1 MTKADQ
7 ILSWWKEASSEFPE
21 KLPVYSVHNQL
32 LREKQLDQFSAKI
45 KSKTKQAKGSFEAI
59 RKEKAEMLN
68 DLTVFFR
75 QTLDYSEEQV
85 QTILSDEM
93 VKSTWTFMKSAK
105 KFDSTLSYESIF
117 QALRNVW
124 ILNGLQLLLGK
135 PVELTSSI
143 FAYSMLYPYTD
154 NYLDDATISTFDKL
168 AFGERFANR
177 LAGEPEVP
185 QNRQEEKIYEMVEL
199 IEGEWSRELYPDVY
213 QSLLEIH
220 AAQSESVFLLEGVRE
235 LSFEKRLEICIH
247 KGGTSVVADGYLL
260 VGNLTGK
267 QETFLYAYGAY
278 LQLLDDFQDLSGDLK
293 ESVLTAFAFAAKR
306 EKLDLILN
314 RTFHLGQQVI
324 EQAEKMQSDQV
335 PVFQSL
341 MQKSIELF
349 LVEAVQANSR
359 FFSPEYVLAFDRR
372 SPISFDSIEKKTGT
386 FSPYQNQLFE
396 RLIQQALNGE
406 PDEEFPFL
414 QKTYMISGNL
424 QQG

>member
-1 MTKADQ
+1 MIKAYQ
-7 ILSWWKEASSEFPE
+7 LLNCWKEASSKFPE
-21 KLPVYSVHNQL
+21 NLPVYSVQDQL
-32 LREKQLDQFSAKI
+32 FREKQLDRFSAKI
-45 KSKTKQAKGSFEAI
+45 KSKTKQTKGSVEAI

-93 VKSTWTFMKSAK
+93 VKSTWTFMKAAK
-105 KFDSTLSYESIF
+105 KYDSSLSHESIF

-154 NYLDDATISTFDKL
+154 NYLDDATISTLDKL

-177 LAGEPEVP
+177 LAGVPEEP
-185 QNRQEEKIYEMVEL
+185 QNSQEEKIFEMVEL

-220 AAQSESVFLLEGVRE
+220 AAQSESVCLIEGVKE
-235 LSFEKRLEICIH
+235 LSFEQRLEICIH

-260 VGNLTGK
+260 VGDLTWEK
-267 QETFLYAYGAY
+267 ETFLYAYGAY
-278 LQLLDDFQDLSGDLK
+278 LQLLDDFQDLSDDLA

-306 EKLDLILN
+306 EELNLVLN

-324 EQAEKMQSDQV
+324 EQAEQMQSDQV

-349 LVEAVQANSR
+349 LVEAVQANR
-359 FFSPEYVLAFDRR
+359 RYFSPEYVVAFDRR

-396 RLIQQALNGE
+396 KLIQQALAGE
-406 PDEEFPFL
+406 PEEDFPFL
-414 QKTYMISGNL
+414 QKKPAETAGLS
-424 QQG
+424 